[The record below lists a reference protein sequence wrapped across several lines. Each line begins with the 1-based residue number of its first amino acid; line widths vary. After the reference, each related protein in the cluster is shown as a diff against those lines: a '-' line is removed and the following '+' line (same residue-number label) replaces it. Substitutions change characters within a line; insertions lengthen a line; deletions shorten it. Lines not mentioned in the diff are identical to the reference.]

1 MTIPSNDSGRQ
12 SAGIGGFGA
21 VEIDAPANGHRSL
34 LRRFLTKPSGVIPLI
49 VFLLIVAV
57 ALLAPFLGLQ
67 NPNHVILE
75 LTNAPPSAQHLLGGD
90 ASGRDVF
97 SRLIWGS
104 RITLVGALITVIT
117 GIVVGVPTGL
127 IAGYYG
133 GASDRIFSWISD
145 GLQSVPGMIVL
156 LVVAAGTHSSFVI
169 LMITIG
175 IFMAPGYY
183 RLTRSSTL
191 SVRNEPYT
199 DAARVAGLSN
209 PRIIARHILVVISAP
224 IFIQTALSAGVS
236 MGMQAGL
243 QFLGIGDASVPSWG
257 AMMNSAF
264 QNMSTN
270 QFLLLPPA
278 LALGLTIA
286 VLAMMGSALAEAA
299 GTRAQPVVRVRR
311 RAKVGREVTV
321 QGFTAT
327 PPAAPSAVSPA
338 TLPVASSAAPPS
350 SDVAVRISGLRVRYG
365 EDLSTTK
372 PPHGA
377 GSEVLHGIGLDVRRG
392 EVLGIV
398 GESGSGKSQ
407 TVFALLDLLP
417 AGGRATA
424 DELWFDGKNLLSMS
438 PKDRRRLLGTRIG
451 YIPQEPMTN
460 LDPSFTIGYQLCE
473 PMRRVLSMSR
483 AQARQHASALLD
495 RVGIEDPARVMK
507 AYPHEI
513 SGGMA
518 QRVLIAGAIAGRPS
532 LLVADEP
539 TTALDVT
546 VQAEVL
552 ELLRELQEAD
562 GTTLI
567 IVTHNFGV
575 VADICDRVAVM
586 KHGDVIEVGDVET
599 IFAASSDPYTA
610 ELIGASL
617 DESES
622 RHELDAIARASARSG
637 ADGSAPKR
645 VEEPVR

>member
-1 MTIPSNDSGRQ
+1 
-12 SAGIGGFGA
+12 
-21 VEIDAPANGHRSL
+21 
-34 LRRFLTKPSGVIPLI
+34 
-49 VFLLIVAV
+49 
-57 ALLAPFLGLQ
+57 
-67 NPNHVILE
+67 
-75 LTNAPPSAQHLLGGD
+75 
-90 ASGRDVF
+90 
-97 SRLIWGS
+97 
-104 RITLVGALITVIT
+104 
-117 GIVVGVPTGL
+117 
-127 IAGYYG
+127 
-133 GASDRIFSWISD
+133 
-145 GLQSVPGMIVL
+145 
-156 LVVAAGTHSSFVI
+156 
-169 LMITIG
+169 MITIG

-224 IFIQTALSAGVS
+224 IIIQTALSAGVS

-243 QFLGIGDASVPSWG
+243 QFLGIGDASIPSWG

-286 VLAMMGSALAEAA
+286 VLAMMGSALAETA

-311 RAKVGREVTV
+311 RAKTGRDVTV
-321 QGFTAT
+321 QGFAAT
-327 PPAAPSAVSPA
+327 PPMASPAAPPAAPPTTPPESPLA
-338 TLPVASSAAPPS
+338 ASPS
-350 SDVAVRISGLRVRYG
+350 NDVAVRISGLRVRYG
-365 EDLSTTK
+365 EDPSKTE
-372 PPHGA
+372 PPHGT
-377 GSEVLHGIGLDVRRG
+377 GSEVLHGIGLDVGRG

-438 PKDRRRLLGTRIG
+438 PRDRRRLLGTRIG

-483 AQARQHASALLD
+483 AQARQHAAALLD

-562 GTTLI
+562 GMTLI

-599 IFAASSDPYTA
+599 IFAAASDPYTA

-622 RHELDAIARASARSG
+622 RRELDSIARGSARSAAQSAARSG
-637 ADGSAPKR
+637 ADRSATQR
-645 VEEPVR
+645 IEEPVR